1 MAFIKKSTV
10 DKMAIDKISKEQVL
24 DAEKT
29 ISAEEQP
36 EDLENQEITK
46 KTDD

>member
-10 DKMAIDKISKEQVL
+10 DKMAIDKLSKEQVL

-29 ISAEEQP
+29 IPAEEQP
-36 EDLENQEITK
+36 EYLESQEIAE
-46 KTDD
+46 KTDE